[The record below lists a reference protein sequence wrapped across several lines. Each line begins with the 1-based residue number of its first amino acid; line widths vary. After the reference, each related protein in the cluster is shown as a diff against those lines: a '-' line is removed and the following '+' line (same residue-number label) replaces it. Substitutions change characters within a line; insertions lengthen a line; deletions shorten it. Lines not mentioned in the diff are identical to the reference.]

1 MSDSSSAGS
10 SPEHADHLALD
21 AETEL
26 GREGEQEAT
35 LAGSVAAGV
44 DAARVDEST
53 STALD
58 VGTSLQDPAVRRD
71 PQELTRKRNRV
82 GDLILREP
90 RKKGSMVVSVPEHAA
105 TLAAGFQRL
114 RESGQLCDVTVRVD
128 GKDFKAHRAVLA
140 ASSDMLNVMLLGQWA
155 DSNDEVIELYGV
167 DRNSFEHLLNFMY
180 KGSVA
185 VDKLDDVLNLLLSS
199 EHLGMAT
206 VLDPP
211 LFQVWGRHG
220 S

>member
-35 LAGSVAAGV
+35 PVAPG
-44 DAARVDEST
+44 VDEST

-58 VGTSLQDPAVRRD
+58 VGTAVRRD

-90 RKKGSMVVSVPEHAA
+90 RKKGGMVVSAPEHAA

-114 RESGQLCDVTVRVD
+114 RESGQLCDVTVWVD

-155 DSNDEVIELYGV
+155 DSNDEVIKLYGV

-180 KGSVA
+180 KGSVV
-185 VDKLDDVLNLLLSS
+185 VDKLDDILNLLLSS

-211 LFQVWGRHG
+211 LFQV
-220 S
+220 

>member
-1 MSDSSSAGS
+1 M
-10 SPEHADHLALD
+10 
-21 AETEL
+21 
-26 GREGEQEAT
+26 T
-35 LAGSVAAGV
+35 LASVLACCCLFAPAAAMLDYSRVHLV
-44 DAARVDEST
+44 DHDPHTGNLLFRGNMPAN
-53 STALD
+53 
-58 VGTSLQDPAVRRD
+58 GTHVFAIDLLLQY
-71 PQELTRKRNRV
+71 
-82 GDLILREP
+82 LRERAHEAAIDFP
-90 RKKGSMVVSVPEHAA
+90 VAGNFTLTDVS
-105 TLAAGFQRL
+105 LNNNF
-114 RESGQLCDVTVRVD
+114 D